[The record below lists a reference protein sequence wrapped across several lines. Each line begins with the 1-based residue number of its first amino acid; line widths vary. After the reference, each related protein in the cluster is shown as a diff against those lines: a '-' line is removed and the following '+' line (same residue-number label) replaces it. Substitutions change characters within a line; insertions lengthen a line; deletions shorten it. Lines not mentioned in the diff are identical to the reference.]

1 MIDTLL
7 PISPS
12 FFRHSDP
19 LPIARSLIGH
29 YILSEKEGRLTGGR
43 IVETEA
49 YKAPEDKACHAHLNR
64 RTQRTR
70 VMFEKGGT
78 IYVYLCYGI
87 HHLLNIVT
95 GSSGMAHAILI
106 RAIDPLIG
114 TEVMAARRSD
124 RPRKEWTNGPGK
136 LTQALGI
143 TIEDNAESLFSSSA
157 PLRILRPPDH
167 SPTADIVAAPR
178 IGVDYAEEC
187 AAWPWRFLDPN
198 SPFVSVSAPTS
209 QQ

>member
-70 VMFEKGGT
+70 VMFEEGGT